1 MQSRAHECPWC
12 NQNSDVKG
20 NMITG
25 ENLCSERVV
34 VVATHDIVDC
44 EIAKCQMCNWK
55 CEWFCL

>member
-44 EIAKCQMCNWK
+44 EIAK
-55 CEWFCL
+55 